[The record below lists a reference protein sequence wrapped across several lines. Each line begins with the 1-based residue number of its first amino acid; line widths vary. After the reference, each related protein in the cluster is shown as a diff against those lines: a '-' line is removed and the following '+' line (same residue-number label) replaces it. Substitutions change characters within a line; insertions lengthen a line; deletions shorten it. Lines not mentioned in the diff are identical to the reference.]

1 MSDYTRLIRNAP
13 EISLFRS
20 RHLDL
25 VAEVADRAFR
35 GGNAA
40 GVPYRDM
47 LRIIS
52 EVLAEFRDASG
63 GDEAYDHPAEYYLR
77 IWIGTDRNLEGG
89 LWFLRDQDRDG
100 DWIRLHGHARRVIE
114 QLLSLSTPY
123 RSFGSR
129 TMNDLFQKVMD
140 ASTRLDRNRERA
152 LMTARAERERLDLLI
167 AELEGGGDLP
177 EIREE
182 DLEGIGSEILKTM
195 SDLRVAIAEVP
206 DLLRKINRENRETLN
221 RTDGSTQELIR
232 EVMAR
237 GQSARLS
244 ANGYRFVKEVY
255 RLYLDE
261 DRIREFELA
270 IGTVIDRVGPYL
282 TRSDAR
288 RMRGF
293 LGELHLIASGID
305 QEDYEDLSQQ
315 LERIESDLFGRVLQ
329 EGRTIRRALETMNRL
344 RRELNPTIQDPRL
357 SGLGITLD
365 PPLSLLPSSGFR
377 LSEVEPVATARHYR
391 EVHAPSAADP
401 DRVER
406 ALRDAE
412 REAMADPAEIRRLLN
427 LILSRREE
435 VTLREALALFPP
447 RGGVQEVAGWLTLA
461 ASRVPALYRPGEVT
475 IVHLPDEEP
484 AGPLLVLN
492 PLFRRHGIPGE
503 GLNEAVRHAEAHGLL
518 SPIREDTQ
526 HA

>member
-1 MSDYTRLIRNAP
+1 MSDYTRLIKNSP
-13 EISLFRS
+13 EVSLFRS

-25 VAEVADRAFR
+25 VAEVVDRAFR
-35 GGNAA
+35 GENAA
-40 GVPYRDM
+40 GAPYREM
-47 LRIIS
+47 LRIIT
-52 EVLAEFRDASG
+52 EVLGEFREASL
-63 GDEAYDHPAEYYLR
+63 DEEAYGHPAEYYLR

-114 QLLSLSTPY
+114 QLISLRTPY
-123 RSFGSR
+123 RAFGSS
-129 TMNDLFQKVMD
+129 TMNDLFRKVMD
-140 ASTRLDRNRERA
+140 ASTRLDRNRDRA

-167 AELEGGGDLP
+167 AELESGGDIP
-177 EIREE
+177 EVREDE
-182 DLEGIGSEILKTM
+182 LEGVGSEILKTM

-206 DLLRKINRENRETLN
+206 DLLRRINRENRETLN
-221 RTDGSTQELIR
+221 RTDGSTDDLIR
-232 EVMAR
+232 EAIAR
-237 GQSARLS
+237 SHSARLS
-244 ANGYRFVKEVY
+244 ANGYQFVKQVY

-270 IGTVIDRVGPYL
+270 IHTVIDRVGPHL
-282 TRSDAR
+282 SRSDVR

-293 LGELHLIASGID
+293 LSELHLIAAGLD
-305 QEDYEDLSQQ
+305 EVDYVDLSQQ
-315 LERIESDLFGRVLQ
+315 LERIESDLYGRALQ
-329 EGRTIRRALETMNRL
+329 EGRTIRRAFETMTRL
-344 RRELNPTIQDPRL
+344 RRDLNPTIQDTRL

-365 PPLSLLPSSGFR
+365 PHLGLLSSSGFR
-377 LSEVEPVATARHYR
+377 LSEVEPVSNTRHYR
-391 EVHAPSAADP
+391 EVSGPFVADP
-401 DRVER
+401 DRIER

-412 REAMADPAEIRRLLN
+412 REAMSDPTEIKRLLD

-435 VTLREALALFPP
+435 VTLKEALDLFPP
-447 RGGVQEVAGWLTLA
+447 RGGVQEVAGWLSLA

-475 IVHLPDEEP
+475 IIHLPEDEP

-503 GLNEAVRHAEAHGLL
+503 GLNEAVRYAEANGLL
-518 SPIREDTQ
+518 SQILKESE

>member
-1 MSDYTRLIRNAP
+1 MSDYTRLIRNSP

-25 VAEVADRAFR
+25 VAEVSDRAFR
-35 GGNAA
+35 GEHAA

-47 LRIIS
+47 LRIIT

-100 DWIRLHGHARRVIE
+100 DWVRLHGHARRVIE
-114 QLLSLSTPY
+114 QINSLSTPY
-123 RSFGSR
+123 RAFGSS
-129 TMNDLFQKVMD
+129 TMSDLFRKVLE

-152 LMTARAERERLDLLI
+152 LMTARAERERLNTLI
-167 AELEGGGDLP
+167 AELEGGADLP
-177 EIREE
+177 EVREE
-182 DLEGIGSEILKTM
+182 ELEGIGSEILKTM

-206 DLLRKINRENRETLN
+206 DLLRRINRENRETLN
-221 RTDGSTQELIR
+221 RTDGPTEVLIR
-232 EVMAR
+232 EVLERGRAAR
-237 GQSARLS
+237 QS

-270 IGTVIDRVGPYL
+270 IRTVLNRVGPHL
-282 TRSDAR
+282 GHPDVR

-293 LGELHLIASGID
+293 LGELHLIAAGIEE
-305 QEDYEDLSQQ
+305 QDYVDLSLQ
-315 LERIESDLFGRVLQ
+315 LERIESDLFGRALQ
-329 EGRTIRRALETMNRL
+329 EGRTIRRAFETMARL
-344 RRELNPTIQDPRL
+344 RRELNPTIQDARL
-357 SGLGITLD
+357 SGLGITLE
-365 PPLSLLPSSGFR
+365 PQLNLLPCSGFR
-377 LSEVEPVATARHYR
+377 LSEVEPVSQTRHYR
-391 EVHAPSAADP
+391 EVGGGATPNP

-412 REAMADPAEIRRLLN
+412 REAMADPAEIRKLLD

-435 VTLREALALFPP
+435 VTLQEALDLFPP
-447 RGGVQEVAGWLTLA
+447 RGGVQEVAGWLSLA

-475 IVHLPDEEP
+475 IVHLPQEEGV
-484 AGPLLVLN
+484 GPLVILN
-492 PLFRRHGIPGE
+492 PVFRRHGRPGE

-518 SPIREDTQ
+518 SPIRKENE

>member
-1 MSDYTRLIRNAP
+1 MSDYTRLIRSSP
-13 EISLFRS
+13 EISLLRS

-25 VAEVADRAFR
+25 VAEVVDRAFR
-35 GGNAA
+35 GDSAA
-40 GVPYRDM
+40 GVRYRDM
-47 LRIIS
+47 LRIIT
-52 EVLAEFRDASG
+52 EVLGEFRDASG
-63 GDEAYDHPAEYYLR
+63 GDESYDLPAEHYLR
-77 IWIGTDRNLEGG
+77 LWIGTGRNLEEG
-89 LWFLRDQDRDG
+89 LWFHRDQDRDG

-123 RSFGSR
+123 RAFGSR
-129 TMNDLFQKVMD
+129 TMIDLFRKVLD

-152 LMTARAERERLDLLI
+152 LMTARAERERLDILI
-167 AELEGGGDLP
+167 ADLEEGEAPP

-182 DLEGIGSEILKTM
+182 ELEGIGSEILKTM

-206 DLLRKINRENRETLN
+206 DLLRRINRENRETLN
-221 RTDGSTQELIR
+221 RTDGSTHELIR
-232 EVMAR
+232 EVIAR

-244 ANGYRFVKEVY
+244 ANGYQFVKEVY

-270 IGTVIDRVGPYL
+270 IQTVIERVGPYL

-288 RMRGF
+288 RMRSF

-305 QEDYEDLSQQ
+305 QEDYQDLFQK
-315 LERIESDLFGRVLQ
+315 LERIESDLFGRTLH
-329 EGRTIRRALETMNRL
+329 EGRTVRRVFETMTRL
-344 RRELNPTIQDPRL
+344 RRELNPTIQDPHV
-357 SGLGITLD
+357 SGLGITLE
-365 PPLSLLPSSGFR
+365 PQLNLLPSSGFR
-377 LSEVEPVATARHYR
+377 LSEVDPVTTTRHYR
-391 EVHAPSAADP
+391 DVGGAYVADP
-401 DRVER
+401 GRVER

-412 REAMADPAEIRRLLN
+412 REAMADPKEIKRLLD

-435 VTLREALALFPP
+435 VTLAEALALFPP

-475 IVHLPDEEP
+475 IVHLPEGEP

-492 PLFRRHGIPGE
+492 PLFLRHGSPGE
-503 GLNEAVRHAEAHGLL
+503 GLNEAVRYAEANGLL
-518 SPIREDTQ
+518 SPILKEIE